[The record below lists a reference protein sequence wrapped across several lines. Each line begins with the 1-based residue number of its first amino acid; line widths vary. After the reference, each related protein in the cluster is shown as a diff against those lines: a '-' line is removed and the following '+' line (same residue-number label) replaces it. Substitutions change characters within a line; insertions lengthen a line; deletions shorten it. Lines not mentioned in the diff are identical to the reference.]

1 MTDGFLTTKNIGDR
15 LGFPMP
21 AKFIIKSL
29 GVPAEKKVIRA
40 YYWTPAQFTT
50 ICEKIEQRAMT
61 ARIKLKSEIVT
72 ALEAAA
78 VKALDDDE
86 L

>member
-29 GVPAEKKVIRA
+29 GVPATKKEKAA
-40 YYWTPAQFTT
+40 YFWTTAQFTT

-61 ARIKLKSEIVT
+61 ARIKLKGELI
-72 ALEAAA
+72 AAA
-78 VKALDDDE
+78 NAPVTVDDDE